1 MWEYIRLKVKNAIL
15 QGVNDA
21 MTELHNSD
29 AHEAEMVVTLQL
41 AAYQPASLPR
51 PTRKNPT
58 DEARRVETRVD
69 GSNHANPIPVG

>member
-21 MTELHNSD
+21 MAEMHNSE

-41 AAYQPASLPR
+41 AYQPASLPR

-58 DEARRVETRVD
+58 DDARRLEARVD
-69 GSNHANPIPVG
+69 GSDHVNVIPVG